1 MIDGFENAGF
11 NKKSATETAE
21 NGAIYQ
27 VPTKHGN
34 VNVRAMEGNSKNT
47 RRSVF
52 TDGKN
57 NKDYRK
63 IGGGVFKGSHT
74 KLQRIIGSHL
84 KQIK

>member
-21 NGAIYQ
+21 NSTIYQ

-52 TDGKN
+52 TDGKIIKAAVKLVVESLKVLIQN
-57 NKDYRK
+57 YRE
-63 IGGGVFKGSHT
+63 
-74 KLQRIIGSHL
+74 L
-84 KQIK
+84 